1 MVSLES
7 TAKKLTKQKQ
17 ETSKIRRYSE
27 REFQKAKL
35 LSRKYSSSLSSIQKR
50 VATSRE
56 QIEDISHVL
65 NQKISQLQSVQRL
78 KNAAQEKLDLEIQN
92 KEKLESEAEFAI
104 TDDEK
109 QSILS
114 RINIIITVM
123 DDIKNEIKQRIPMEK
138 KLTQII
144 DEINNS
150 KTKISNRSKHNKST
164 RTCCK

>member
-78 KNAAQEKLDLEIQN
+78 KNAAEEWVNKIAYIHFNNGIEETKYNNGRIIQKN
-92 KEKLESEAEFAI
+92 IKTGHVDHFHPVSVESLIDRF
-104 TDDEK
+104 
-109 QSILS
+109 Q
-114 RINIIITVM
+114 RVM
-123 DDIKNEIKQRIPMEK
+123 VDK
-138 KLTQII
+138 K
-144 DEINNS
+144 
-150 KTKISNRSKHNKST
+150 
-164 RTCCK
+164 

>member
-27 REFQKAKL
+27 REFQKAKS

-92 KEKLESEAEFAI
+92 KEMRLQDLHLKFMHKKEQEEQ
-104 TDDEK
+104 DMGVEK
-109 QSILS
+109 HLY
-114 RINIIITVM
+114 
-123 DDIKNEIKQRIPMEK
+123 
-138 KLTQII
+138 L
-144 DEINNS
+144 
-150 KTKISNRSKHNKST
+150 
-164 RTCCK
+164 

>member
-1 MVSLES
+1 MG
-7 TAKKLTKQKQ
+7 
-17 ETSKIRRYSE
+17 
-27 REFQKAKL
+27 
-35 LSRKYSSSLSSIQKR
+35 
-50 VATSRE
+50 TSRE

-65 NQKISQLQSVQRL
+65 NQKISQLESVQRL

-92 KEKLESEAEFAI
+92 KEKLESEVEFAI

-138 KLTQII
+138 KLIQII

-150 KTKISNRSKHNKST
+150 KTKISNSVKKNLELNPELIN
-164 RTCCK
+164 